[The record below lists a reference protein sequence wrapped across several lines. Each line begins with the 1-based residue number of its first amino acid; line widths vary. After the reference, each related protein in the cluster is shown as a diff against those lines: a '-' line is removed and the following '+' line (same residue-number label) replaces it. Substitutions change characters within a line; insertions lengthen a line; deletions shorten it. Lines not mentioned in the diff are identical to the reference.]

1 MSLLHQ
7 VVYAQGSLP
16 NFTVRE
22 LGKGKI
28 QISWIN
34 QYPSCIQ
41 LSIQRSTDSSKN
53 FRTIFSSLSPELPA
67 NGYLDNKLPQKD
79 TIYYRIF
86 YVLNGGAYYFSNVSA
101 IGIKKTAGET
111 KNANVVNQP
120 NLVNKPMP
128 GPPMAN
134 TSKAVKTGTRIV
146 IEKNEVSLL
155 TNEEYKAF
163 KDSINNQTNDALR
176 RINEHS
182 VEWILSEK
190 KPKKELIHI
199 FRKDG
204 LSLRMN
210 KQAYARFKDSIFNK
224 TSDTLTAFGN
234 WHKLWKPYIEK
245 TEEYIQIY
253 RNDSL
258 LAQISFS
265 KYKRFRDSIM
275 SSSKDTLFMQ
285 NKYRSD
291 IHPFMPK
298 YVWRPS
304 VFVYTNQVGY
314 VKISLPLHKLHK
326 YHLIFFE
333 EDGTEI
339 FRIKTIKES
348 ELILDKTNF
357 MHAGWFHFEL
367 YENDKLKEKNKFQL
381 QKN

>member
-1 MSLLHQ
+1 MHQ
-7 VVYAQGSLP
+7 SAYAQASLP

-28 QISWIN
+28 QISWLN

-67 NGYLDNKLPQKD
+67 NGYVDNKLPQKD
-79 TIYYRIF
+79 TIYYRLF

-101 IGIKKTAGET
+101 IRITKNTSTLNQPDFIKK
-111 KNANVVNQP
+111 V
-120 NLVNKPMP
+120 MP
-128 GPPMAN
+128 GPPIAVAN
-134 TSKAVKTGTRIV
+134 KVVKEGTRI
-146 IEKNEVSLL
+146 IIDKNEVSLL
-155 TNEEYKAF
+155 TIEEYKAF
-163 KDSINNQTNDALR
+163 KDSINNKTNDALR
-176 RINEHS
+176 RINEHT

-190 KPKKELIHI
+190 KPKKELIYI
-199 FRKDG
+199 FKKGG
-204 LSLRMN
+204 LPITIS
-210 KQAYARFKDSIFNK
+210 KQAYAGFKDSIFNK

-234 WHKLWKPYIEK
+234 WHKLWRPYVEK
-245 TEEYIQIY
+245 TEEFIQIY
-253 RNDSL
+253 RYDSL
-258 LAQISFS
+258 LSEISFLQ
-265 KYKRFRDSIM
+265 YKKFRDSII
-275 SSSKDTLFMQ
+275 SATKDTIYML
-285 NKYRSD
+285 NKYRAD

-304 VFVYTNQVGY
+304 TYVYTNQSGY
-314 VKISLPLHKLHK
+314 VKISLPLHKQHR

-357 MHAGWFHFEL
+357 MHAGWFYFEL